1 MGDVYLEA
9 FRAVFQPQVFIYL
22 LIGTTVGLII
32 GILPG
37 LGGTVGMSILLP
49 FVFGLEPT
57 AGIALLIGMAAVV
70 HTSDTF
76 PSVLLGVP
84 GSAGSQATIMD
95 GFPLAK
101 QGRAG
106 EALGAAFTASLLG
119 GLIGAFVLGSV
130 IFIAR
135 PLILAFGSPE
145 LFMMSLLGL
154 GTVALVSSGGVAKGF
169 AAGLFG
175 MLLGTI
181 GGAPAVA
188 EYRFTFDM
196 LYLFSGIPLAVL
208 ALGLFAIPEMVD
220 LLVKGTTI
228 AASTELSGSKLRG
241 FRATIVN
248 LRIVVMNSTVGVIM
262 GMIPGVGGSVV
273 DWIAYGATSSVVR
286 DNSQFGK
293 GDIRGVI
300 GPESANNAKEGG
312 ALIPTL
318 LFGIPGSGTG
328 AILLGGL
335 LLMGIQAGPNMAG
348 RNLDVTLSIVWTLAI
363 ANAVGA
369 LACFAVS
376 PWMARIS
383 SVPVKRLVPVLLVV
397 MIAAAYQSSRSW
409 GDVFLL
415 GVIGLL
421 GWALKYA
428 GWPRAPI
435 LIGFVLSLASE
446 RYLHLSRSRYGWEWL
461 QRPGVIVIAV
471 VTCLLFVYSGI
482 RSFKEGRSRASSQV

>member
-76 PSVLLGVP
+76 PSVLFGVP

-145 LFMMSLLGL
+145 LFMLSLLGL
-154 GTVALVSSGGVAKGF
+154 ATVALVSGGGVAKGA

-228 AASTELSGSKLRG
+228 AASTELSGGKLRG

-248 LRIVVMNSTVGVIM
+248 WRIVAMSSTVGVIM

-273 DWIAYGATSSVVR
+273 DWITYGATSSVVR

-428 GWPRAPI
+428 GWPRPPI

-471 VTCLLFVYSGI
+471 VICLLLVYSGI
-482 RSFKEGRSRASSQV
+482 RSFKEGRSRASS